1 MTAKD
6 AQKNCRLTIDN
17 LTGLKAWTSE
27 QPNLYTVIV
36 RQKTG
41 DQEEMVF
48 STKYG
53 FREVTIK
60 DKLVYV
66 NGKRVFFKG
75 VNTQDIHPLY
85 GHAIDV
91 ETMLRDV
98 IR

>member
-1 MTAKD
+1 
-6 AQKNCRLTIDN
+6 
-17 LTGLKAWTSE
+17 
-27 QPNLYTVIV
+27 
-36 RQKTG
+36 
-41 DQEEMVF
+41 MVF

-60 DKLVYV
+60 DKLVYI

-98 IR
+98 ILMKQANVNTVRTSTILVRLRCMPCSTTTDCTA